1 MTFAYPWLLAAPL
14 LYLVIRI
21 LRREPRSTVSFPSAS
36 FLSSLPR
43 SVRQRLR
50 EPILNTLAFIAII
63 ALSVAAARPQKIMV
77 VQQERAS
84 RNIVLVVD
92 ASNSMS
98 ARDFPTSIGQTTRME
113 GLKATVAEYV
123 RTRSR
128 DRIALVVFG
137 NTAYLQSPLT
147 SDTALVE
154 ELVKSIQPRM
164 AGDGT
169 AIGDGLGLAL
179 KRLREVKD
187 GTKAI
192 ILMTDGVNTAG
203 QVSPI
208 KAAHIAKDLGIQI
221 HTIGIGTGSAPILN
235 QPLGGMLGAPLGPM
249 ADFDEKTLKEIATMT
264 GGSYFNASSQEGIRQ
279 VYKEIEKL
287 TETEEEQPDKT
298 IVEELYAPFVLIAL
312 VAYLLGTGLAATYFM
327 KVA

>member
-1 MTFAYPWLLAAPL
+1 MTFAYPWILAVPL
-14 LYLVIRI
+14 LYLLLRF
-21 LRREPRSTVSFPSAS
+21 LRREPKSTVSFPSAA
-36 FLSSLPR
+36 FLTTLPKSARQKLRAPVLNSL
-43 SVRQRLR
+43 
-50 EPILNTLAFIAII
+50 IGIAIVS
-63 ALSVAAARPQKIMV
+63 LSVAAARPQKILV
-77 VQQERAS
+77 VQQEQAS

-98 ARDFPTSIGQTTRME
+98 ARDFPTSLGQTTRME

-123 RTRSR
+123 SSRSR

-147 SDTALVE
+147 SDTNLVE
-154 ELVKSIQPRM
+154 ELVRSIQPRM

-179 KRLREVKD
+179 KRLREVQE

-221 HTIGIGTGSAPILN
+221 HTIGIGTGASPLLN
-235 QPLGGMLGAPLGPM
+235 QPLGGMLGAPIGPM
-249 ADFDEKTLKEIATMT
+249 AEFDEKTLKEIASMT
-264 GGSYFNASSQEGIRQ
+264 GGSYFNAGSQEGIRQ

-287 TETEEEQPDKT
+287 TETEEEEPEKT
-298 IVEELYAPFVLIAL
+298 IVEELYAPFVFVAL
-312 VAYLLGTGLAATYFM
+312 VAYLLGTLLAATYFM
-327 KVA
+327 KIT

>member
-14 LYLVIRI
+14 LYILIRL
-21 LRREPRSTVSFPSAS
+21 LRREPKSSVSFPSTT
-36 FLSSLPR
+36 FLASLPK

-50 EPILNTLAFIAII
+50 EPVLNTLLFFTIAS
-63 ALSVAAARPQKIMV
+63 LSVAAARPQKITV

-98 ARDFPTSIGQTTRME
+98 ARDFPTSLGQTTRME

-123 RTRSR
+123 RSRSR

-147 SDTALVE
+147 SDTHLVE
-154 ELVKSIQPRM
+154 ELVRSIQPRM

-203 QVSPI
+203 QISPI
-208 KAAHIAKDLGIQI
+208 KAAHVAKDLGIQI
-221 HTIGIGTGSAPILN
+221 HTIGIGTGAAPILN
-235 QPLGGMLGAPLGPM
+235 QPLGGMLGAPIGPM

-264 GGSYFNASSQEGIRQ
+264 GGSYFNASSQEGIRE
-279 VYKEIEKL
+279 VYQEIEKL
-287 TETEEEQPDKT
+287 TETEQEQPDRT
-298 IVEELYAPFVLIAL
+298 VVEELYAPFVAL
-312 VAYLLGTGLAATYFM
+312 ALLAYLLGLLLSASVFM

>member
-14 LYLVIRI
+14 LYILVRV
-21 LRREPRSTVSFPSAS
+21 LRREPTSTVSFPSAS
-36 FLSSLPR
+36 FLASLPR
-43 SVRQRLR
+43 SVRQKLR
-50 EPILNTLAFIAII
+50 EPVLNILAFIAIA
-63 ALSVAAARPQKIMV
+63 ALSIAAARPQKIMV
-77 VQQERAS
+77 VQQDRAS

-98 ARDFPTSIGQTTRME
+98 ARDFPTSLGQTTRME

-123 RTRSR
+123 RSR
-128 DRIALVVFG
+128 LNDRVALVVFG

-147 SDTALVE
+147 SDNSLVE

-179 KRLREVKD
+179 KRLREVKE

-221 HTIGIGTGSAPILN
+221 HTIGIGVGSAPLLN

-264 GGSYFNASSQEGIRQ
+264 GGSYFNASSQEGIQQ

-287 TETEEEQPDKT
+287 TETEEEQPDKI
-298 IVEELYAPFVLIAL
+298 IVDELFAPFAMIAFG
-312 VAYLLGTGLAATYFM
+312 AYLLGTALAVTYFM
-327 KVA
+327 KVS

>member
-14 LYLVIRI
+14 LYLIVRF
-21 LRREPRSTVSFPSAS
+21 LCREPKSSVAFPSAS
-36 FLSSLPR
+36 FLSSLPK
-43 SVRQRLR
+43 SVRQKMRG
-50 EPILNTLAFIAII
+50 PILNTLVGIAITS
-63 ALSVAAARPQKIMV
+63 LSVAAARPLKILV
-77 VQQERAS
+77 VPQERAS

-98 ARDFPTSIGQTTRME
+98 ARDFPTSLGQTTRME

-147 SDTALVE
+147 SDTNLVE

-179 KRLREVKD
+179 KRLREVKE

-221 HTIGIGTGSAPILN
+221 HTIGIGVGAAPILN

-264 GGSYFNASSQEGIRQ
+264 GGSYFNASSQEGIRE

-298 IVEELYAPFVLIAL
+298 IVEELFAPFVFIAL
-312 VAYLLGTGLAATYFM
+312 VAYLLGTLLASTYFM
-327 KVA
+327 KVT

>member
-1 MTFAYPWLLAAPL
+1 
-14 LYLVIRI
+14 
-21 LRREPRSTVSFPSAS
+21 
-36 FLSSLPR
+36 
-43 SVRQRLR
+43 
-50 EPILNTLAFIAII
+50 
-63 ALSVAAARPQKIMV
+63 
-77 VQQERAS
+77 
-84 RNIVLVVD
+84 
-92 ASNSMS
+92 
-98 ARDFPTSIGQTTRME
+98 ME

-123 RTRSR
+123 RSRSR

-147 SDTALVE
+147 SDTHLVE
-154 ELVKSIQPRM
+154 ELVRSIQPRM

-203 QVSPI
+203 QISPI
-208 KAAHIAKDLGIQI
+208 KAAHVAKDLGIQI
-221 HTIGIGTGSAPILN
+221 HTIGIGTGAAPILN
-235 QPLGGMLGAPLGPM
+235 QPLGGMLGAPIGPM

-264 GGSYFNASSQEGIRQ
+264 GGSYFNASSQEGIRE
-279 VYKEIEKL
+279 VYQEIEKL
-287 TETEEEQPDKT
+287 TETEQEQPDRT
-298 IVEELYAPFVLIAL
+298 VVEELYAPFVAL
-312 VAYLLGTGLAATYFM
+312 ALLAYLLGLLLSASVFM

>member
-14 LYLVIRI
+14 LYILVRV
-21 LRREPRSTVSFPSAS
+21 LRREPTSTVSFPSAS
-36 FLSSLPR
+36 FLASLPR
-43 SVRQRLR
+43 SVRQKLR
-50 EPILNTLAFIAII
+50 EPVLNILAFIAIA
-63 ALSVAAARPQKIMV
+63 ALSIAAARPQKIMV
-77 VQQERAS
+77 VQQDRAS

-98 ARDFPTSIGQTTRME
+98 ARDFPTSLGQTTRME

-123 RTRSR
+123 RSR
-128 DRIALVVFG
+128 LNDRVALVVFG

-147 SDTALVE
+147 SDNSLVE

-179 KRLREVKD
+179 KRLREVKE

-221 HTIGIGTGSAPILN
+221 HTIGIGVGSAPLLN

-264 GGSYFNASSQEGIRQ
+264 GGSYFNASSQEGIPQ

-287 TETEEEQPDKT
+287 TETEEEQPDKI
-298 IVEELYAPFVLIAL
+298 IVEELFAPFAMIAFG
-312 VAYLLGTGLAATYFM
+312 AYLLGTALAVTYFM
-327 KVA
+327 KVS

>member
-1 MTFAYPWLLAAPL
+1 
-14 LYLVIRI
+14 
-21 LRREPRSTVSFPSAS
+21 
-36 FLSSLPR
+36 
-43 SVRQRLR
+43 
-50 EPILNTLAFIAII
+50 
-63 ALSVAAARPQKIMV
+63 MV

-98 ARDFPTSIGQTTRME
+98 ARDFPTSLGQTTRME

-147 SDTALVE
+147 SDTTLVE
-154 ELVKSIQPRM
+154 DLVKSIQPRM

-179 KRLREVKD
+179 KRLREVKE

-221 HTIGIGTGSAPILN
+221 HTIGIGTGAAPILN

-264 GGSYFNASSQEGIRQ
+264 GGSYFNASSQEGIRA

-298 IVEELYAPFVLIAL
+298 IVEELYAPFVAIAL
-312 VAYLLGTGLAATYFM
+312 VAYLLGVLLAATYFM
-327 KVA
+327 KVT

>member
-14 LYLVIRI
+14 LYILVRV
-21 LRREPRSTVSFPSAS
+21 LRREPTSTVSFPSAS
-36 FLSSLPR
+36 FLASLPR
-43 SVRQRLR
+43 SVRQKLR
-50 EPILNTLAFIAII
+50 EPVLNTLAFIAIA
-63 ALSVAAARPQKIMV
+63 ALSIAAARPQKIMV
-77 VQQERAS
+77 VQQDRAS

-98 ARDFPTSIGQTTRME
+98 ARDFPTSLGQTTRME

-123 RTRSR
+123 RSR
-128 DRIALVVFG
+128 LNDRVALVVFG

-147 SDTALVE
+147 SDNSLVE

-179 KRLREVKD
+179 KRLREVKE

-221 HTIGIGTGSAPILN
+221 HTIGIGVGSAPLLN

-264 GGSYFNASSQEGIRQ
+264 GGSYFNASSQEGIQQ

-287 TETEEEQPDKT
+287 TETEEEQPDKI
-298 IVEELYAPFVLIAL
+298 IVEELFAPFAMIAFG
-312 VAYLLGTGLAATYFM
+312 AYLLGTALAVTYFM
-327 KVA
+327 KVS

>member
-1 MTFAYPWLLAAPL
+1 MTFAYPWFLITPL
-14 LYLVIRI
+14 LYLLVR
-21 LRREPRSTVSFPSAS
+21 RVCREPKSVALFPSAS
-36 FLSSLPR
+36 VLGALPK
-43 SVRQRLR
+43 STRQRLR
-50 EPILNTLAFIAII
+50 EPVLNMLMVLAIV
-63 ALSVAAARPQKIMV
+63 ALSAAAARPQKTLV
-77 VQQERAS
+77 FEQPRAS

-98 ARDFPTSIGQTTRME
+98 ARDFPTSLGTTTRME
-113 GLKATVAEYV
+113 GLKATVADYV
-123 RTRSR
+123 RTRAN

-147 SDTALVE
+147 SDTHLVE

-179 KRLREVKD
+179 KRLREVKE

-208 KAAHIAKDLGIQI
+208 KAAHVAKDLGIQI
-221 HTIGIGTGSAPILN
+221 HTIGIGTGAAPILQ

-249 ADFDEKTLKEIATMT
+249 ADFDEKTLKEIASMT
-264 GGSYFNASSQEGIRQ
+264 GGSYFNASTQAGMQQ
-279 VYKEIEKL
+279 VYQEIEKL
-287 TETEEEQPDKT
+287 TETEEDQPNKT
-298 IVEELYAPFVLIAL
+298 IVEELFGPFVLVAS
-312 VAYLLGTGLAATYFM
+312 VAYLLSVLLAATYFM
-327 KVA
+327 KVT

>member
-1 MTFAYPWLLAAPL
+1 MTFAYPWLLVAPL
-14 LYLVIRI
+14 LYLVIRL
-21 LRREPRSTVSFPSAS
+21 LRREPKSSVSFPSAS
-36 FLSSLPR
+36 FLAALPK
-43 SVRQRLR
+43 SARQKLR
-50 EPILNTLAFIAII
+50 EPVLNTLTFIAIA

-77 VQQERAS
+77 VPQGRAS

-98 ARDFPTSIGQTTRME
+98 ARDFPTSLGQTTRME

-123 RTRSR
+123 RSRSR
-128 DRIALVVFG
+128 DRLALVVFG

-147 SDTALVE
+147 SDTGLVE

-179 KRLREVKD
+179 KRLREVKE
-187 GTKAI
+187 GTRAI

-221 HTIGIGTGSAPILN
+221 HTIGIGVGAAPIFN

-264 GGSYFNASSQEGIRQ
+264 GGSYFNASTQEGIRQ

-298 IVEELYAPFVLIAL
+298 IVEELYAPFVLVAL
-312 VAYLLGTGLAATYFM
+312 VAYLLGTLLAATYFM
-327 KVA
+327 KVS

>member
-1 MTFAYPWLLAAPL
+1 MTFAYPWLLFTPL
-14 LYLVIRI
+14 LYLLIRWI
-21 LRREPRSTVSFPSAS
+21 CRAPRSTALFPSAS
-36 FLSSLPR
+36 FLGGLPK
-43 SVRQRLR
+43 SARQRAR
-50 EPILNTLAFIAII
+50 EPILNSLMFCAVVM
-63 ALSVAAARPQKIMV
+63 LSVAAARPQKVMV
-77 VQQERAS
+77 VEQERAS

-98 ARDFPTSIGQTTRME
+98 ARDFPTSLGTTSRME
-113 GLKATVAEYV
+113 GLKATVADYV
-123 RTRSR
+123 RTRSN

-147 SDTALVE
+147 SDTHLVE

-179 KRLREVKD
+179 KRLREVKE

-208 KAAHIAKDLGIQI
+208 KAAHVAKDLGIQI
-221 HTIGIGTGSAPILN
+221 HAIGIGTGTAPILQ

-249 ADFDEKTLKEIATMT
+249 ADFDEKTLKEIASMT
-264 GGSYFNASSQEGIRQ
+264 GGSYFNASSQEGMQQ

-287 TETEEEQPDKT
+287 TETEEKQPDKT
-298 IVEELYAPFVLIAL
+298 IVEELFGPFVLAAT
-312 VAYLLGTGLAATYFM
+312 VAYLLSIILAATYFM
-327 KVA
+327 KVT